1 LARAIEAVRDTRN
14 DPVPLHLRNA
24 VTGLMRGM
32 GYGKDYRYS
41 HDYADEDRDRWTQ
54 RYLPDN
60 LQDRRFY
67 EPGGQGFEGSDI
79 GPRIA
84 RIRALA
90 DDPSQP
96 LNAGDTSLPSDNST
110 APNG

>member
-1 LARAIEAVRDTRN
+1 VRDTRN

-24 VTGLMRGM
+24 PTGLMRGM

-41 HDYADEDRDRWTQ
+41 HDYAEDDAERWQQ

-67 EPGGQGFEGSDI
+67 EPGTQGFEAGAI
-79 GPRIA
+79 AERLA
-84 RIRALA
+84 RIRALGRQ
-90 DDPSQP
+90 PS
-96 LNAGDTSLPSDNST
+96 PSDPEEPT
-110 APNG
+110 P